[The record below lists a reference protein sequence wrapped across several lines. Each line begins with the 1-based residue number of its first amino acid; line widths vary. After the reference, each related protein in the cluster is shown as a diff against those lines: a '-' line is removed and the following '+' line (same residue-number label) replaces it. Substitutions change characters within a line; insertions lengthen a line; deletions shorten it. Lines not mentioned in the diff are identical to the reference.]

1 MTTTQRR
8 RHSLVWPVL
17 VVLAGLVASLTIVWL
32 DRAADE
38 RPASASEPAPTAGD
52 AGPIRYLA
60 LGDSLA
66 AGYQPGVG
74 DDRTGGYVGGVLAGL
89 QAQRRGDDVTLVNLG
104 CSGETTTTL
113 LQGGLCAYPEG
124 SQLKAALAVLASP
137 GPPVDVITV
146 DVGANDLTGCA
157 SPSGVDQSCAEGA
170 MAAVTGNLASA
181 LGQLRGAAPSARIVV
196 LDYYDPFL
204 ATWTLG
210 PNGQA
215 LAQASAVSTAALNAA
230 IAGVAQGVQAQV
242 APVSEL
248 FATDDFTIGAGQ
260 TLPRNVELIC
270 ARTWMCERSDIHTND
285 AGYEVL
291 TQAVLSAL
299 RLPG

>member
-1 MTTTQRR
+1 MTTMRR
-8 RHSLVWPVL
+8 RPQALLWPVL
-17 VVLAGLVASLTIVWL
+17 VVVVGLVASLTIVWFAQAD
-32 DRAADE
+32 DRTAGE
-38 RPASASEPAPTAGD
+38 SEPAATADDTGPT
-52 AGPIRYLA
+52 RYLA

-89 QAQRRGDDVTLVNLG
+89 QAQRPDDEVTLVNLG

-113 LQGGLCAYPEG
+113 LQGGRCAYPEG
-124 SQLKAALAVLASP
+124 SQLKAALAALASP

-170 MAAVTGNLASA
+170 VASVTGNLATA

-210 PNGQA
+210 QNGQQ
-215 LAQASAVSTAALNAA
+215 LAQASAVSTKALNAA

-291 TQAVLSAL
+291 TQAVLTAL